1 MLIRG
6 NGVKYVETLSN
17 DTKVCNFVTLGIII
31 NNIENVKKKKK
42 KKKRHK
48 KIKFHK
54 IN

>member
-42 KKKRHK
+42 KKRHK
-48 KIKFHK
+48 KIKFLK